1 MAEPANTVTEIATRY
16 GFWELGRFSMAY
28 HELFQESPSETLRH
42 SRQNRSHRVEISESA
57 LRDGL
62 LGLPIK

>member
-28 HELFQESPSETLRH
+28 HELFQESPSDTLRR
-42 SRQNRSHRVEISESA
+42 SRQNRPRRVEISESA
-57 LRDGL
+57 LRNRL
-62 LGLPIK
+62 LDPLIK